1 MDSVM
6 ALDRNTSPIKKSSLN
21 HQVLTQQL
29 IDTEKII
36 SILSH
41 TIRNPLNAMKGA
53 ATLLGS
59 KGSQDDRTNRLLDII
74 VDEVNRLDSIMNDLT
89 VFSRETVLQKQISDL
104 HVLIEDVLLSFKNQ
118 MDSSSIRVITNLDQS
133 IPPVSVSPSKMSEAL
148 YCLIENSLEAMDGKG
163 TLTVT
168 TLSFKP
174 SHHLV
179 IRIQDTGHGITA
191 EDMERLFEPLF
202 STKQKGYGFGL
213 SIVSQAVI
221 KHGGTID
228 VESLTDVG
236 TTVSLKL
243 PY

>member
-1 MDSVM
+1 M

-21 HQVLTQQL
+21 HQILTQQL
-29 IDTEKII
+29 IDTEKLI

-41 TIRNPLNAMKGA
+41 TIRNPLNAIKGA
-53 ATLLGS
+53 ATLLDS
-59 KGSQDDRTNRLLDII
+59 KGSQDGRIKRLLDII

-89 VFSRETVLQKQISDL
+89 AFSHEAVLQKQISDL

-118 MDSSSIRVITNLDQS
+118 MDSSNIRVVTNFDRS
-133 IPPVSVSPSKMSEAL
+133 IPPVELSPSKMSEVL
-148 YCLIENSLEAMDGKG
+148 SCLIENSLEAMNGKG

-168 TLSFKP
+168 THSLEP

-202 STKQKGYGFGL
+202 STKQKGYGLGL
-213 SIVSQAVI
+213 SIVSQAMI

-228 VESLTDVG
+228 IESLTGVG
-236 TTVSLKL
+236 TTVSMTL
-243 PY
+243 PL